1 MSTHK
6 HSHTFRKKWGQNFL
20 TDSNLLDKIART
32 IDPESKDRFLEIGP
46 GEGALTEKIYPLV
59 DSMVAIEIDPML
71 VDKLKRKE
79 ILKGIDILQGDIL
92 LEAISR
98 AIKEPILCPTIE
110 HSEIEFLSKKLNK

>member
-6 HSHTFRKKWGQNFL
+6 YSHPFRKKWGQNFL

-46 GEGALTEKIYPLV
+46 GEGALTEKIYPFV

-71 VDKLKRKE
+71 VDKLKKKK
-79 ILKGIDILQGDIL
+79 ILKGLDIL
-92 LEAISR
+92 
-98 AIKEPILCPTIE
+98 
-110 HSEIEFLSKKLNK
+110 